1 MRRLDEEEKVLWPC
15 DVQTVGSIS
24 VGSSGFAP
32 CVIERVSRREM
43 SRDGSHGN
51 ARTARSGGVMSLDG
65 AVLKGAGTEGTRT
78 RV

>member
-32 CVIERVSRREM
+32 CVIGRILKREIG
-43 SRDGSHGN
+43 RDGLPGN
-51 ARTARSGGVMSLDG
+51 AQIAQNGGVMSFDG
-65 AVLKGAGTEGTRT
+65 AVLKDAGTEGTQT
-78 RV
+78 RA